1 MSQPAKRKESITIV
15 EKFSDGTEASWEL
28 PFSLICPDGTVLEV
42 KSVSPT
48 FDCGGLPE
56 ITLTAYVKPQGEWP
70 KL

>member
-1 MSQPAKRKESITIV
+1 MSRSERRKDSITIV
-15 EKFSDGTEASWEL
+15 EKFSDGTQTQWEL
-28 PFSLICPDGTVLEV
+28 PFQLTCPDGTVLEV

-56 ITLTAYVKPQGEWP
+56 ITLTAYVKPHGEFP

>member
-1 MSQPAKRKESITIV
+1 MSGKKSITIV
-15 EKFSDGTEASWEL
+15 EQFQDGTKRQCEL
-28 PFSLICPDGTVLEV
+28 PFSLTCPDGTVLEV

-48 FDCGGLPE
+48 FYCGGLPE